1 MAGKDEKIA
10 RIRQLRAG
18 RERTQTGTP
27 AIAPRPA
34 VKKAP
39 LRTEFREDRASRPPN
54 VEKVR
59 DITDSIMD
67 EVAKV
72 IVGKRDIIR
81 KTLMTLYCGGHILL
95 EGAPG
100 IAKTTLARAI
110 SAAISCSFSRIQFLP
125 DLMPS
130 DIVGVNTYLPNEGR
144 FVFKP
149 GPIFAN
155 IILADEINR
164 ASPKTQSALLE
175 VMEERQVTVD
185 RVTYPLDRPFIVLA
199 TQNPF
204 EFEGV
209 FPLPEAQIDRFMLK
223 LRMGYP
229 TREEEKRILELKD
242 LNVQVSQIKNVASPS
257 DILWAQD
264 EINLVYVSDKIV
276 DYITQVIERI
286 RTDER
291 ALLGASPRGSITLL
305 KVAKANAAIEGRDY
319 VIPEDLMSIIHEA
332 LEHRVIIRPE
342 HELEGMKSAIIVQEA
357 MDSTAVPR

>member
-1 MAGKDEKIA
+1 MAGKDDKIS
-10 RIRQLRAG
+10 RIRTMRTA
-18 RERTQTGTP
+18 RERP
-27 AIAPRPA
+27 APGARPV
-34 VKKAP
+34 VKRQSIVPEGERRGGKLP
-39 LRTEFREDRASRPPN
+39 DVDRIQQITT
-54 VEKVR
+54 
-59 DITDSIMD
+59 DIMN
-67 EVAKV
+67 EVGKV
-72 IVGKRDIIR
+72 IIGKRDVIR
-81 KTLMTLYCGGHILL
+81 KTLMSLYCGGHILL

-100 IAKTTLARAI
+100 IAKTTLARSI
-110 SAAISCSFSRIQFLP
+110 SAAISCTFSRIQFLP

-149 GPIFAN
+149 GPVFAN

-185 RVTYPLDRPFIVLA
+185 RVTYPLERPFIVLA

-229 TREEEKRILELKD
+229 TREEEKKILELKD
-242 LNVQVSQIKNVASPS
+242 SNVQISAIKPVASPA
-257 DILWAQD
+257 DILWVQD
-264 EINLVYVSDKIV
+264 EVGSVYVSDKIV
-276 DYITQVIERI
+276 DYITLVIERI
-286 RTDER
+286 RGDDR

-319 VIPEDLMSIIHEA
+319 VIPEDLRDIVNDA

-342 HELEGMKSAIIVQEA
+342 HELEGMKSSAIVQEA
-357 MDSTAVPR
+357 LDATPVPR